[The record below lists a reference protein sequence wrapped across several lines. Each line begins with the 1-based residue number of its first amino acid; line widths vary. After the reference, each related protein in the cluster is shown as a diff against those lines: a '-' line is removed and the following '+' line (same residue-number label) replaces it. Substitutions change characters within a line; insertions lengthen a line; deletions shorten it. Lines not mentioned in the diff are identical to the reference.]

1 METDVP
7 PGFMA
12 LTFNPAQCRADLDL
26 FERLLAEN
34 PDLSEREQILPFFR
48 ARPHLCLLLGTYN
61 SGIVVAD
68 RLAYELSLFGQFT
81 ADVVVGDWRRK
92 RYCLVE
98 FEDGKRNSIFVRR
111 GGRQTTDWT
120 PRFLR
125 GYSQVMDWFWLLD
138 VLRDTEPFERQ
149 FGKRVANVA
158 GLLVI
163 GRDSGVS
170 AADRLRLEW
179 RRDHTIVNSQNVY
192 CCTLDELARDLR
204 ERINAWPIVPPQK

>member
-1 METDVP
+1 
-7 PGFMA
+7 MA
-12 LTFNPAQCRADLDL
+12 FDPAQCRADLDA

-34 PDLSEREQILPFFR
+34 RDLSEREQILPFFR
-48 ARPHLCLLLGTYN
+48 AHPHLSLLLGVYN
-61 SGIVVAD
+61 PGVVAID
-68 RLAYELSLFGQFT
+68 LLAYELPLFGQFT
-81 ADVVVGDWRRK
+81 ADVAVGDWRRK

-111 GGRQTTDWT
+111 GGRQTTNWAS
-120 PRFLR
+120 RFLA

-138 VLRDTEPFERQ
+138 TVRDTEPFERQ
-149 FGKRVANVA
+149 FGKRAANVA

-179 RRDHTIVNSQNVY
+179 RRNHTIVNSRNIY

-204 ERINAWPIVPPQK
+204 ERIDAWPVVPLRT